1 MFELVRE
8 GGWVMLPIIIGSVAA
23 MAIIV
28 ERIWSLRRQRI
39 CPRHLVSQI
48 WEWAKDDHVDVTRIS
63 ALRAGS
69 PLGEVLAAGLMNR
82 EHSREVMKES
92 IEEAGRHVVLELERY
107 LNTLGSIAA
116 VSPLL
121 GLYGTVLG
129 MIKIFS
135 DITSSGVGNPA
146 VLAGGISEA
155 LITTVAGLT
164 VAIPSL
170 IAHRYFQRKVDELVS
185 TMEQE
190 ALKMVEILHGEREQ
204 NGAEEQQRESA

>member
-1 MFELVRE
+1 
-8 GGWVMLPIIIGSVAA
+8 MLPIILCSVAA

-28 ERIWSLRRQRI
+28 ERVWSLRRQRI
-39 CPRHLVSQI
+39 CPRHLVEQI
-48 WEWAKDDHVDVTRIS
+48 WQWAKSGHLDVARVST
-63 ALRAGS
+63 LRAGS
-69 PLGEVLAAGLMNR
+69 PLGQVLAAGLMNLQ
-82 EHSREVMKES
+82 HSREIMKES

-107 LNTLGSIAA
+107 LNSLGTIAA
-116 VSPLL
+116 VTPLL

-135 DITSSGVGNPA
+135 SISGSGVGNPA
-146 VLAGGISEA
+146 VLAGGISQA

-170 IAHRYFQRKVDELVS
+170 MAHRFFQRRVDELVS

-190 ALKMVEILHGEREQ
+190 AVKMVEILHGEREQ
-204 NGAEEQQRESA
+204 SEAEGGAS

>member
-1 MFELVRE
+1 MFEIVRE
-8 GGWVMLPIIIGSVAA
+8 GGWVMLPIILSSVAA

-28 ERIWSLRRQRI
+28 ERSWALRKDRI
-39 CPRHLVSQI
+39 CPRQLVDQI
-48 WEWAKDDHVDVTRIS
+48 WQWVQNGHLDVSRIS

-69 PLGEVLAAGLMNR
+69 PLGQVLAAGLMNSH
-82 EHSREVMKES
+82 HSREVMKES

-107 LNTLGSIAA
+107 LNTLGSIAS

-135 DITSSGVGNPA
+135 AISSAGVGDPA
-146 VLAGGISEA
+146 SLAGGISEA

-164 VAIPSL
+164 VAIPAL
-170 IAHRYFQRKVDELVS
+170 IGHRYFQRRVDELVS

-204 NGAEEQQRESA
+204 DSAKGKSP

>member
-1 MFELVRE
+1 
-8 GGWVMLPIIIGSVAA
+8 MLPIIICSVAA

-28 ERIWSLRRQRI
+28 ERSWSLRRQRI
-39 CPRHLVSQI
+39 SPRHLVEQI
-48 WEWAKDDHVDVTRIS
+48 WQWAKSGNLDVSRIS
-63 ALRAGS
+63 SLRAGS
-69 PLGEVLAAGLMNR
+69 PLGQVLAAGLMNLQ
-82 EHSREVMKES
+82 HSREVMKES

-107 LNTLGSIAA
+107 LNTLGTIAA
-116 VSPLL
+116 VTPLL

-135 DITSSGVGNPA
+135 TISDSGVGNPA
-146 VLAGGISEA
+146 VLAGGISQA

-170 IAHRYFQRKVDELVS
+170 MAHRYFQRRVDELVS

-190 ALKMVEILHGEREQ
+190 ALKMVEILHGEREK
-204 NGAEEQQRESA
+204 ESTRGKAR

>member
-1 MFELVRE
+1 
-8 GGWVMLPIIIGSVAA
+8 MLPIILCSVAA

-28 ERIWSLRRQRI
+28 ERTWSLRRQRI
-39 CPRHLVSQI
+39 SPRHLVTQI
-48 WEWAKDDHVDVTRIS
+48 WQWAKNDHLDVSRIS

-69 PLGEVLAAGLMNR
+69 PLGQVLAAGLMNR

-116 VSPLL
+116 VTPLM

-135 DITSSGVGNPA
+135 DITSSGVGNPS

-204 NGAEEQQRESA
+204 NAAEEQQRESA

>member
-8 GGWVMLPIIIGSVAA
+8 GGWVMLPIILCSVAA

-28 ERIWSLRRQRI
+28 ERVWSLRRQRI
-39 CPRHLVSQI
+39 CPRRLVEQI
-48 WEWAKDDHVDVTRIS
+48 WQWAKSGHLDVARVS

-69 PLGEVLAAGLMNR
+69 PLGQVLAAGLMNLQ
-82 EHSREVMKES
+82 HSREVMKES
-92 IEEAGRHVVLELERY
+92 IEEAGRHVVLELEKY
-107 LNTLGSIAA
+107 LNTLGTIAA
-116 VSPLL
+116 VTPLL

-135 DITSSGVGNPA
+135 AISSSGVGNPA

-155 LITTVAGLT
+155 LFTTVAGLT

-170 IAHRYFQRKVDELVS
+170 MAHRYFQRRVDELVS

-190 ALKMVEILHGEREQ
+190 ALKMVEILHGERERDAIQ
-204 NGAEEQQRESA
+204 DKAS

>member
-1 MFELVRE
+1 MNLLSIFVK
-8 GGWVMLPIIIGSVAA
+8 GGWVMLPIILCSVAA

-28 ERIWSLRRQRI
+28 ERVWSLRRQRI
-39 CPRHLVSQI
+39 CPRRLVEQI
-48 WEWAKDDHVDVTRIS
+48 WQWAKSGHLDVARVS

-69 PLGEVLAAGLMNR
+69 PLGQVLAAGLMNLQ
-82 EHSREVMKES
+82 HSREVMKES
-92 IEEAGRHVVLELERY
+92 IEEAGRHVVLELEKY
-107 LNTLGSIAA
+107 LNTLGTIAA
-116 VSPLL
+116 VTPLL

-135 DITSSGVGNPA
+135 AISSSGVGNPA

-155 LITTVAGLT
+155 LFTTVAGLT

-170 IAHRYFQRKVDELVS
+170 MAHRYFQRRVDELVS

-190 ALKMVEILHGEREQ
+190 ALKMVEILHGERERDAIQ
-204 NGAEEQQRESA
+204 DKAS

>member
-8 GGWVMLPIIIGSVAA
+8 GGWVMLPIILCSVAA

-28 ERIWSLRRQRI
+28 ERVWSLRRQRI
-39 CPRHLVSQI
+39 CPRRLVEQI
-48 WEWAKDDHVDVTRIS
+48 WQWAKSGHLDVARVS

-69 PLGEVLAAGLMNR
+69 PLGQVLAAGLMNLQ
-82 EHSREVMKES
+82 HSREVMKES
-92 IEEAGRHVVLELERY
+92 IEEAGRHVVLELEKY
-107 LNTLGSIAA
+107 LNTLGTIAA
-116 VSPLL
+116 VTPLL

-135 DITSSGVGNPA
+135 AISTSGVGNPA

-155 LITTVAGLT
+155 LFTTVAGLT

-170 IAHRYFQRKVDELVS
+170 MAHRYFQRRVDELVS

-190 ALKMVEILHGEREQ
+190 ALKMVEILHGERERDAIQ
-204 NGAEEQQRESA
+204 DKAS

>member
-8 GGWVMLPIIIGSVAA
+8 GGWVMLPIILCSVAA

-28 ERIWSLRRQRI
+28 ERVWSLRRQRI
-39 CPRHLVSQI
+39 CPRRLVEQI
-48 WEWAKDDHVDVTRIS
+48 WQWAKSGHLDVARVS

-69 PLGEVLAAGLMNR
+69 PLGQVLAAGLMNLQ
-82 EHSREVMKES
+82 HSREVMKES
-92 IEEAGRHVVLELERY
+92 IEEAGRHVVLELEKY
-107 LNTLGSIAA
+107 LNTLGTIAA
-116 VSPLL
+116 VTPLL

-135 DITSSGVGNPA
+135 AISSSGVGNPA

-155 LITTVAGLT
+155 LFTTVAGLT

-190 ALKMVEILHGEREQ
+190 ALKMVEILHGERERDAIQ
-204 NGAEEQQRESA
+204 DKAS

>member
-8 GGWVMLPIIIGSVAA
+8 GGWVMLPIILCSVAA

-28 ERIWSLRRQRI
+28 ERVWSLRRQRI
-39 CPRHLVSQI
+39 CPRRLVEQI
-48 WEWAKDDHVDVTRIS
+48 WQWAKSGHLDVARVS

-69 PLGEVLAAGLMNR
+69 PLGQVLAAGLMNLQ
-82 EHSREVMKES
+82 HSREVMKES
-92 IEEAGRHVVLELERY
+92 IEEAGRHVVLELEKY
-107 LNTLGSIAA
+107 LNTLRTIAA
-116 VSPLL
+116 VTPLL

-135 DITSSGVGNPA
+135 AISSSGVGNPA

-155 LITTVAGLT
+155 LFTTVAGLT

-204 NGAEEQQRESA
+204 NALEEEAL

>member
-1 MFELVRE
+1 MFELVKE
-8 GGWVMLPIIIGSVAA
+8 GGWVMLPIILSSVAA

-28 ERIWSLRRQRI
+28 ERTWSLRRERI
-39 CPRHLVSQI
+39 CPRHLVENI
-48 WEWAKDDHVDVTRIS
+48 WQWAKGGNLDIQRIS

-69 PLGEVLAAGLMNR
+69 PLGQILAAGLMNLR
-82 EHSREVMKES
+82 HSREVMKES
-92 IEEAGRHVVLELERY
+92 IEEAGRHVVLEMERY
-107 LNTLGSIAA
+107 LNSLGTIAA
-116 VSPLL
+116 VTPLL

-135 DITSSGVGNPA
+135 SISDSGVGNPA
-146 VLAGGISEA
+146 VLAGGISQA

-170 IAHRYFQRKVDELVS
+170 MAHRFFQRRVDELVS

-190 ALKMVEILHGEREQ
+190 AVKMVEILHGEREQ
-204 NGAEEQQRESA
+204 EEKGGRAA

>member
-1 MFELVRE
+1 
-8 GGWVMLPIIIGSVAA
+8 MLPIIICSVAA
-23 MAIIV
+23 AAIIV

-39 CPRHLVSQI
+39 CPRNLVSQI
-48 WEWAKDDHVDVTRIS
+48 WQWAKSGHLDVSRIS

-69 PLGEVLAAGLMNR
+69 PLGQVLAAGLMNR
-82 EHSREVMKES
+82 QHSREIMKES
-92 IEEAGRHVVLELERY
+92 IEEAGRYVVLELERY
-107 LNTLGSIAA
+107 LNSLGSIAA
-116 VSPLL
+116 VTPLL

-129 MIKIFS
+129 MINIFS
-135 DITSSGVGNPA
+135 NITSSGVGNPA

-204 NGAEEQQRESA
+204 TALEEEVS

>member
-8 GGWVMLPIIIGSVAA
+8 GGWVMLPIIICSVAA
-23 MAIIV
+23 VSIIA
-28 ERIWSLRRQRI
+28 ERIWALRRQRI
-39 CPRHLVSQI
+39 CPRQLVEQI
-48 WEWAKDDHVDVTRIS
+48 WQWAQRGHLDVARVT

-69 PLGEVLAAGLMNR
+69 PLGQVLAAGLMNIQ
-82 EHSREVMKES
+82 HSREIMKES

-107 LNTLGSIAA
+107 LNTLGTIAA
-116 VSPLL
+116 VTPLL

-135 DITSSGVGNPA
+135 SISNSGVGNPA

-155 LITTVAGLT
+155 LFTTVAGLT

-170 IAHRYFQRKVDELVS
+170 MAHRYFQRRVDELVS

-190 ALKMVEILHGEREQ
+190 ALKMVEILHGERERET
-204 NGAEEQQRESA
+204 GAS

>member
-1 MFELVRE
+1 MFEIVRE
-8 GGWVMLPIIIGSVAA
+8 GGWVMLPIIICSVAA

-28 ERIWSLRRQRI
+28 ERTWSLRRQRI
-39 CPRHLVSQI
+39 CPRHLVTQI
-48 WEWAKDDHVDVTRIS
+48 WQWAKNDHVDISRIT

-69 PLGEVLAAGLMNR
+69 PLGQVLAAGLMNR
-82 EHSREVMKES
+82 QHSREVMKES
-92 IEEAGRHVVLELERY
+92 IEEAGRHVVLDLERY

-116 VSPLL
+116 VTPLL

-129 MIKIFS
+129 MITIFS
-135 DITSSGVGNPA
+135 NITSSGVGNPA
-146 VLAGGISEA
+146 VLAGGISQA

-204 NGAEEQQRESA
+204 NANEEEAS

>member
-1 MFELVRE
+1 VFELVRE
-8 GGWVMLPIIIGSVAA
+8 GGWVMLPIILCSVAA

-28 ERIWSLRRQRI
+28 ERIWGLRRQRI
-39 CPRHLVSQI
+39 CPRHLVEQI
-48 WEWAKDDHVDVTRIS
+48 WQWAKNGHLDVARVS

-69 PLGEVLAAGLMNR
+69 PLGQVLAAGLLNLQ
-82 EHSREVMKES
+82 HSREIMKES
-92 IEEAGRHVVLELERY
+92 IEEAGRHVVLELEKY
-107 LNTLGSIAA
+107 LNTLGTIAA
-116 VSPLL
+116 VTPLL

-135 DITSSGVGNPA
+135 SISSSGVGNPA
-146 VLAGGISEA
+146 VLAGGISQA

-170 IAHRYFQRKVDELVS
+170 MAHRYFQRKVDELVS

-190 ALKMVEILHGEREQ
+190 ALKMVEILHGEREKSD
-204 NGAEEQQRESA
+204 AEDSVS